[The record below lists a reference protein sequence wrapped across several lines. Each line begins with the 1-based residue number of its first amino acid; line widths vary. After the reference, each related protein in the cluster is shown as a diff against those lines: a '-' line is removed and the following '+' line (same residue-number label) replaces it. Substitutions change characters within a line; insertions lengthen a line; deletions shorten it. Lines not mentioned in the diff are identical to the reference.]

1 MIEIKYIRGDPNKG
15 EPLIRP
21 IIIWTSK
28 WAREI
33 WEKKYGPTEESKRRQ
48 IERDKKE
55 DLERKEAIKKHAK
68 TKDPAIER
76 ERRLINERKRIAAA
90 DPRSHDALNAN
101 RLGKTHGR
109 EKDDGFYVPGTRE
122 FQDLNI
128 VYGFLE
134 NDKSVRINGQSYL
147 MVCKTKISKHARFN
161 AVSMCNQSLQYYLKK
176 TNELVTQNVTMRHL
190 ATSQAILVAVVYD
203 GETRNGDK
211 YKLQS
216 IYQANDAVT
225 LGLAGALDNLIS
237 NSQVEVFNE
246 DGVYFEDEDFV
257 SSVDLPSNNS
267 PLENVVYLLANKDIL
282 RQQIRAITGGEPVED
297 TYESYD
303 TYDSGMPFFIDK
315 EYFALFK
322 YLQTN
327 QGTIELERWI
337 DSNPTQM
344 SINDYKE
351 WLFKPAGQD
360 VLERFWE
367 FLSDETTKE
376 VFSYLDE
383 PDIKD
388 NSYLNEPV
396 IKNEPVVKNETVI
409 KKETVVKK
417 EPVIKNELYSDK
429 TRLGGADFLESYEEY
444 NFPRISPTTV
454 VEFNFD
460 DIPDSM
466 CERYIKPNTKKNKK
480 KKY

>member
-1 MIEIKYIRGDPNKG
+1 
-15 EPLIRP
+15 
-21 IIIWTSK
+21 
-28 WAREI
+28 
-33 WEKKYGPTEESKRRQ
+33 
-48 IERDKKE
+48 
-55 DLERKEAIKKHAK
+55 
-68 TKDPAIER
+68 
-76 ERRLINERKRIAAA
+76 
-90 DPRSHDALNAN
+90 
-101 RLGKTHGR
+101 
-109 EKDDGFYVPGTRE
+109 
-122 FQDLNI
+122 
-128 VYGFLE
+128 
-134 NDKSVRINGQSYL
+134 

-203 GETRNGDK
+203 GETRNGSK

-216 IYQANDAVT
+216 VYQANDAVT

-237 NSQVEVFNE
+237 DSQVEVFNE

-297 TYESYD
+297 TYVSYD

-367 FLSDETTKE
+367 FLSYETTKE

-383 PDIKD
+383 PNIKD
-388 NSYLNEPV
+388 NSYLDEPVIKNETVIKNEPIIKNEPV
-396 IKNEPVVKNETVI
+396 IKNETVI
-409 KKETVVKK
+409 KN
-417 EPVIKNELYSDK
+417 EPVIKNKLYSDK
-429 TRLGGADFLESYEEY
+429 TISSNNKLGGADFLESYEEY
-444 NFPRISPTTV
+444 NFSRKSPTTV
-454 VEFNFD
+454 AELNFD

-480 KKY
+480 KNK